1 MTLEDRISKIE
12 SLKKKYPELA
22 KQYEWYAICNAIE
35 LCIDKSVS
43 PELDDRCDELLNQ
56 VELDLAK
63 LV

>member
-22 KQYEWYAICNAIE
+22 KQYEWYIVCSGIE
-35 LCIDKSVS
+35 FCKDKSVS
-43 PELDDRCDELLNQ
+43 SELDDDCDKILNQ
-56 VELDLAK
+56 IELDLEK